1 VNFCLIFIKLERKY
15 PRTRR
20 NIRICIIKGVRKINM
35 DILQYRLNWIN
46 SEVEG
51 PPFPEEEQNMD
62 DEIKQLEEKLRQMK
76 IDKQIKDV
84 AGGKETPKEL
94 VSIVWDP
101 NKFRLEKQKG
111 KFVLVEIVEQI
122 DENKET
128 EFDSNYIT
136 NLKKG
141 DK

>member
-1 VNFCLIFIKLERKY
+1 
-15 PRTRR
+15 
-20 NIRICIIKGVRKINM
+20 
-35 DILQYRLNWIN
+35 
-46 SEVEG
+46 
-51 PPFPEEEQNMD
+51 MD
-62 DEIKQLEEKLRQMK
+62 DEIKLLEEKLRQMK

-94 VSIVWDP
+94 VSIKFDP
-101 NKFRLEKQKG
+101 NRFRLEKQKG
-111 KFVLVEIVEQI
+111 KFVLVEIVEEI